1 MKRVVSSLSF
11 VLLATATALRAQNP
25 MTAEVTAVY
34 KGVSANILKAA
45 EKMPEADYAFK
56 PAPEVRT
63 FGQLIAHVADAQ
75 MAMCSITKG
84 EMKRGDAA
92 TKTSKADLVAA
103 LKASS
108 EFCDN
113 AYSTM
118 TDAQGATIV
127 DTKLPLGG
135 KSKLGVLN
143 FNVAH
148 DNEMYGAI
156 EVYLRLKG
164 LVPPSTEEA
173 AAARHAK

>member
-11 VLLATATALRAQNP
+11 VLFAAATALRAQNP
-25 MTAEVTAVY
+25 MSAEVTEAY

-45 EKMPEADYAFK
+45 EKMPDADYGFK
-56 PAPEVRT
+56 PAPETRN

-75 MAMCSITKG
+75 IGLCGAAKG

-92 TKTSKADLVAA
+92 KKTSKGELVAA

-113 AYSTM
+113 AYSGM
-118 TDAQGATIV
+118 TDAGGAIIV
-127 DTKLPLGG
+127 DSKTPLG
-135 KSKLGVLN
+135 SKTKIGLLN

-148 DNEMYGAI
+148 DNEMYGSIA
-156 EVYLRLKG
+156 VYLRLKG

-173 AAARHAK
+173 AAAQKAK

>member
-11 VLLATATALRAQNP
+11 VLFAAATALRAQNT
-25 MTAEVTAVY
+25 MTAEVTAAY

-45 EKMPEADYAFK
+45 EKMPDADYAFK
-56 PAPEVRT
+56 PAPPFRN
-63 FGQLIAHVADAQ
+63 FGQLIAHVADTQ
-75 MAMCSITKG
+75 MALCGAAKG

-92 TKTSKADLVAA
+92 KKTSKAELVAA

-108 EFCDN
+108 EVCDN
-113 AYSTM
+113 AYSGM

-156 EVYLRLKG
+156 AVYLRLKG
-164 LVPPSTEEA
+164 LVLPSTEEA
-173 AAARHAK
+173 AAARQAK

>member
-1 MKRVVSSLSF
+1 MKTIVSSISF
-11 VLLATATALRAQNP
+11 VLFAAATALRAQNP
-25 MTAEVTAVY
+25 MTAEVTAAY

-45 EKMPEADYAFK
+45 SKMPDADYVFK
-56 PAPEVRT
+56 PGPAFQT
-63 FGQLIAHVADAQ
+63 FGRLIAHVADTQ
-75 MAMCSITKG
+75 MALCGAVKG
-84 EMKRGDAA
+84 EMKRSDA
-92 TKTSKADLVAA
+92 TRKTSKVDLVAA

-135 KSKLGVLN
+135 RSKLGVLN

-156 EVYLRLKG
+156 EVYLQLKG
-164 LVPPSTEEA
+164 LVLPSTEEA